1 MYCRIRVRRPDRHEH
16 WKRTKRALIAWQRC
30 SASLLRR
37 WRWRPRWRCRRSAEA
52 EQKRKNKRSSNWL
65 SLLLCALHMQA
76 NTCACICDG
85 KLVRLLSCEP
95 RLFVLL
101 LFLLKTFRLC
111 SKRAAKMLSA
121 MPCES
126 KLLNSW
132 AERTRLIDFLCC
144 SYCCCGNM
152 LRLAG
157 TMSVLH
163 KRFPFAHFV
172 ILHNRFFTVFAI
184 VVFALPGDLS

>member
-1 MYCRIRVRRPDRHEH
+1 MNTEKELNAR
-16 WKRTKRALIAWQRC
+16 
-30 SASLLRR
+30 SSLDNAAQLLCCDDGDDDHDDDAED
-37 WRWRPRWRCRRSAEA
+37 RPRQSKRGKIKEA
-52 EQKRKNKRSSNWL
+52 PTGYFCCLRL
-65 SLLLCALHMQA
+65 LLLLCALHMQA